1 MTSQI
6 IFLNFAIYLCAC
18 FSYFHILSFG
28 IFKNPLFPNMVMAIE
43 LLDENNIRS
52 LSSEERFSVCEQ
64 ILKNERD
71 ESKRWDAVWLIGELA
86 ENKDHDDP
94 MFIKISDVLGWVLD
108 NDDNGVVKHEACF
121 QVAARNMR
129 NKIPTLVNTAL
140 HNSSIL
146 AKHEAIES
154 LGLMRAFETESL
166 IKKALNDPSSD
177 VRETAAFVLKRF
189 ERLKNRGNYNPS
201 DIL

>member
-1 MTSQI
+1 M
-6 IFLNFAIYLCAC
+6 
-18 FSYFHILSFG
+18 G
-28 IFKNPLFPNMVMAIE
+28 IE
-43 LLDENNIRS
+43 LLDENNIHS
-52 LSSEERFSVCEQ
+52 ISPDERFLLCEQ
-64 ILKNERD
+64 ILKNEKD

-86 ENKDHDDP
+86 EKKDQNDP
-94 MFIKISDVLGWVLD
+94 MFKKVSDVLEWVLN

-129 NKIPTLVNTAL
+129 DKIPVLVNTAL
-140 HNSSIL
+140 HNKSIL

-154 LGLMRAFETESL
+154 LGLMRAFEAESL
-166 IKKALNDPSSD
+166 IKKALDDTSSD

-189 ERLKNRGNYNPS
+189 ERLKNYGEYRPS

>member
-1 MTSQI
+1 
-6 IFLNFAIYLCAC
+6 
-18 FSYFHILSFG
+18 
-28 IFKNPLFPNMVMAIE
+28 MAVE

-52 LSSEERFSVCEQ
+52 LSPNERFLVCEQ
-64 ILKNERD
+64 ILKNEKD

-86 ENKDHDDP
+86 ENKDENDP
-94 MFIKISDVLGWVLD
+94 MFNKVSDVIEWVLN

-129 NKIPTLVNTAL
+129 QKIPVLVNAAL
-140 HNSSIL
+140 HNKSIL
-146 AKHEAIES
+146 TQHEAIES
-154 LGLMRAFETESL
+154 LGLMRAFDAEPL
-166 IKKALNDPSSD
+166 IRKALNAPSPD

-189 ERLKNRGNYNPS
+189 ERLKNRGDYNPS

>member
-1 MTSQI
+1 M
-6 IFLNFAIYLCAC
+6 
-18 FSYFHILSFG
+18 G
-28 IFKNPLFPNMVMAIE
+28 IE

-52 LSSEERFSVCEQ
+52 ISPDERFLLCEQ
-64 ILKNERD
+64 ILKNEKD

-86 ENKDHDDP
+86 EKKDQNDP
-94 MFIKISDVLGWVLD
+94 MFKKVSDVLEWVLN
-108 NDDNGVVKHEACF
+108 NDHNGVVKHEACF

-129 NKIPTLVNTAL
+129 DKIPVLVNTAL
-140 HNSSIL
+140 HNKSIL

-154 LGLMRAFETESL
+154 LGLMRAFEAESL
-166 IKKALNDPSSD
+166 IKKALDDPSSD

-189 ERLKNRGNYNPS
+189 ERLKNYGEYRPS